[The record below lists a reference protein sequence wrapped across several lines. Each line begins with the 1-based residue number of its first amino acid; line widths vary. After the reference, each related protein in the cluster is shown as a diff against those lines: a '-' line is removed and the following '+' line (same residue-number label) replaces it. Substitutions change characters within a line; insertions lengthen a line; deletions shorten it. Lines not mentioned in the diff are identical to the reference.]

1 MNRRNMNNL
10 KKGLTALA
18 GSLALASVANAADMA
33 VSGAAKLTY
42 ISEGGVNGDV
52 TGNPYGFDNN
62 VNFSASGDT
71 DVGTVAI
78 SYTYNGSSVSSAA
91 LTIDMG
97 DAGKFSIDRGTMI
110 GAGADSYQDKT
121 PRAAGS
127 EQAWDDTDNDAYIID
142 VESTGALGYSNT
154 LEGVSFTL
162 AYAKNGGGHA
172 DQFANVDAGSISD
185 KSFGAHMEAIP
196 GLTIGGA
203 YAETDGGS
211 DVTTNQSTA
220 FASYAFGPATI
231 GIQNTL
237 IDNISA
243 TADSDALQYGISFQ
257 VNDDLALSYSY
268 RETELGDGGAAGVA
282 DPEDTGIAA
291 SYTMGSMSIVAF
303 KNAADNVGGTS
314 GTEDETTQVF
324 VTFAF

>member
-1 MNRRNMNNL
+1 MNNL

-18 GSLALASVANAADMA
+18 GSLALASYANAADMA
-33 VSGAAKLTY
+33 VSGGAKLSY
-42 ISEGGVNGDV
+42 ISEGGKDGDV

-71 DVGTVAI
+71 EVGTVAI
-78 SYTYNGSSVSSAA
+78 SYTYNGSSVSSSA

-97 DAGKFSIDRGTMI
+97 DAGKLSIDRGTMI

-121 PRAAGS
+121 PRAAGA

-154 LEGVSFTL
+154 FEGVNLTV
-162 AYAKNGGGHA
+162 AYAKNGGGRA
-172 DQFANVDAGSISD
+172 NQFGNVDAGDMSD
-185 KSFGAHMEAIP
+185 KSFGVDSEIAP
-196 GLTIGGA
+196 GLSIGGA
-203 YAETDGGS
+203 YAETGGGAN
-211 DVTTNQSTA
+211 VAINQTTA

-237 IDNISA
+237 IDNV
-243 TADSDALQYGISFQ
+243 TGTNDSDALQMGVAFQ

-268 RETELGDGGAAGVA
+268 RETDLGDGALATQK
-282 DPEDTGIAA
+282 DPKDTGIAA
-291 SYTMGSMSIVAF
+291 SYTMGGMSIVAF
-303 KNAADNVGGTS
+303 KNEADNVGGAT
-314 GTEDETTQVF
+314 GTEDTTTQVF
-324 VTFAF
+324 VSFAF

>member
-1 MNRRNMNNL
+1 MNNL

-18 GSLALASVANAADMA
+18 GSLAIASYANAADMA
-33 VSGAAKLTY
+33 VSGGAKLTY
-42 ISEGGVNGDV
+42 ISEGGKEGDV

-62 VNFSASGDT
+62 VNFSASGES
-71 DVGTVAI
+71 DVGTVGI

-97 DAGKFSIDRGTMI
+97 DTGVFSIDRGTMI

-142 VESTGALGYSNT
+142 VESTGALGYSNSID
-154 LEGVSFTL
+154 GVNFTL
-162 AYAKNGGGHA
+162 AYAKNGGGRA
-172 DQFANVDAGSISD
+172 NQFANVDAGSISD
-185 KSFGAHMEAIP
+185 KSFGADVEIAP
-196 GLTIGGA
+196 GASIGGA
-203 YAETDGGS
+203 MAETDGGG
-211 DVTTNQSTA
+211 DVTTNQFTG
-220 FASYAFGPATI
+220 FATYAFGPATF

-237 IDNISA
+237 IDNVSG
-243 TADSDALQYGISFQ
+243 TNDSDALQYGVSFA
-257 VNDDLALSYSY
+257 VNEDLAISYSY
-268 RETELGDGGAAGVA
+268 RETELGDGQLTGTA

-303 KNAADNVGGTS
+303 KNAADNVGGVANA
-314 GTEDETTQVF
+314 EDETTQVF
-324 VTFAF
+324 VSFAF

>member
-1 MNRRNMNNL
+1 MNNL

-18 GSLALASVANAADMA
+18 GSLALASYANAADMA
-33 VSGAAKLTY
+33 VSGGAKLSY
-42 ISEGGVNGDV
+42 ISEGGKEGDV

-71 DVGTVAI
+71 EVGTVAI

-97 DAGKFSIDRGTMI
+97 DAGKLSIDRGTMI

-121 PRAAGS
+121 PRAAGA

-154 LEGVSFTL
+154 FEGVNLTV
-162 AYAKNGGGHA
+162 AYAKNGGGRA
-172 DQFANVDAGSISD
+172 NQFGNVDAGDMSD
-185 KSFGAHMEAIP
+185 KSLRIKNEIHQRRIP
-196 GLTIGGA
+196 SKTGGGA
-203 YAETDGGS
+203 NVS
-211 DVTTNQSTA
+211 INQTTA

-237 IDNISA
+237 IDNVSGG
-243 TADSDALQYGISFQ
+243 TDSDALQMGVAFQ

-268 RETELGDGGAAGVA
+268 RETDLGDGALATQK
-282 DPEDTGIAA
+282 DPKDTGIAA
-291 SYTMGSMSIVAF
+291 SYTMGGMSIVAF
-303 KNAADNVGGTS
+303 KNEADNVGGAT
-314 GTEDETTQVF
+314 GTEDTTTQVF
-324 VTFAF
+324 VSFAF

>member
-1 MNRRNMNNL
+1 MNNL

-18 GSLALASVANAADMA
+18 GSLAIASVANAAEMSA
-33 VSGAAKLTY
+33 SGGAKLTY
-42 ISEGGVNGDV
+42 ITEGGKQGDV
-52 TGNPYGFDNN
+52 TGNPYGFDTN

-121 PRAAGS
+121 PRASGS
-127 EQAWDDTDNDAYIID
+127 EQAWDDTDNDAYFID

-154 LEGVSFTL
+154 IEGVSFTA

-172 DQFANVDAGSISD
+172 DQFANVDAGDQSD
-185 KSFGAHMEAIP
+185 KSFGAHMEAVP
-196 GLTIGGA
+196 GFTLGGA
-203 YAETDGGS
+203 YAETGGGGNK
-211 DVTTNQSTA
+211 TINQATA
-220 FASYAFGPATI
+220 FASYAIGPTTF

-237 IDNISA
+237 VDNV
-243 TADSDALQYGISFQ
+243 TAGTDSDALQYGVSFQ

-268 RETELGDGGAAGVA
+268 RETELGDGANGVS
-282 DPEDTGIAA
+282 DPEDTGVAA

-303 KNAADNVGGTS
+303 KNIADNVGGTS
-314 GTEDETTQVF
+314 GTEDETTQVY
-324 VTFAF
+324 VSFAF

>member
-18 GSLALASVANAADMA
+18 GSLALASYANAADMA
-33 VSGAAKLTY
+33 VSGGAKLSY
-42 ISEGGVNGDV
+42 ISEGGKDGDV

-71 DVGTVAI
+71 EVGTVAI
-78 SYTYNGSSVSSAA
+78 SYTYNGSSVSSSA

-97 DAGKFSIDRGTMI
+97 DAGKLSIDRGTMI

-121 PRAAGS
+121 PRAAGA

-154 LEGVSFTL
+154 FEGV
-162 AYAKNGGGHA
+162 
-172 DQFANVDAGSISD
+172 
-185 KSFGAHMEAIP
+185 
-196 GLTIGGA
+196 
-203 YAETDGGS
+203 
-211 DVTTNQSTA
+211 NQTTA

-237 IDNISA
+237 IDNVSGG
-243 TADSDALQYGISFQ
+243 TDSDALQMGVAFQ

-268 RETELGDGGAAGVA
+268 RETDLGDGALATQK
-282 DPEDTGIAA
+282 DPKDTGIAA
-291 SYTMGSMSIVAF
+291 SYTMGGMSIVAF
-303 KNAADNVGGTS
+303 KNEADNVGGAT
-314 GTEDETTQVF
+314 GTEDTTTQVF
-324 VTFAF
+324 VSFAF